1 MYVYLYLL
9 FVFFDMYIFIYY
21 VSLTYHS
28 RITYLYI
35 YTYISMFVFEG
46 CLCLPQELGKWTHWQ
61 FVSMCSRSLDLGY
74 IVSDWANELTSIF
87 FGRWQG
93 LSKYHVSGKVTPQ
106 WYCGQNLAL
115 VTVNFSRSILG
126 FGTSCWFCHWGAAP
140 TVWPTMMIYM
150 VDRCFGGGCGRTE
163 NSQGQTL
170 PSGWGFASLIS
181 PKSSVEPVKLHH
193 RRPKQWQKSHME
205 SAYFFSFRQRETSPR
220 RRTQHPR
227 PDRRQD
233 GRRAQKA
240 QVWRQAGR

>member
-1 MYVYLYLL
+1 
-9 FVFFDMYIFIYY
+9 
-21 VSLTYHS
+21 
-28 RITYLYI
+28 
-35 YTYISMFVFEG
+35 
-46 CLCLPQELGKWTHWQ
+46 
-61 FVSMCSRSLDLGY
+61 MCSRSLDLGY

-93 LSKYHVSGKVTPQ
+93 LSKYHVSRKVTPQ

-115 VTVNFSRSILG
+115 VTVNFSHSILG

-150 VDRCFGGGCGRTE
+150 VDRCFGGGCWKDGKFART
-163 NSQGQTL
+163 NSPFRL
-170 PSGWGFASLIS
+170 RVS

-205 SAYFFSFRQRETSPR
+205 SACFFVSALVETRPETSRETSPR